1 MYLRFLVKTLSLGL
15 LFAAVTAYGQQ
26 MYRWTDAEGR
36 VHYSD
41 QPPPKDAKNVQT
53 KNLSANVVETD
64 SLPYATQ
71 IARRR
76 NPVTLYA
83 FDCGDV
89 CNQARSLLR
98 GRGVPFN
105 ELDTRQQATAE
116 KLKGLTGGT
125 DVPVLVVGDTV
136 INGFETSRWQTALDN
151 GGYPTSASPR
161 QVGAAAKASSGMTA
175 PASEPAPAAAPAPAA
190 PATPA
195 APAGEGGTP
204 TQKVPTV
211 AY

>member
-1 MYLRFLVKTLSLGL
+1 MSARFLVKSLTLGL
-15 LFAAVTAYGQQ
+15 LLVAVSAQGQQ

-41 QPPPKDAKNVQT
+41 QPPPKDAKNVQA
-53 KNLSANVVETD
+53 KNLGANVVESD

-98 GRGVPFN
+98 GRAVPFN
-105 ELDTRQQATAE
+105 EVDTRQPATAE
-116 KLKGLTGGT
+116 KLKNLTGGT
-125 DVPVLVVGDTV
+125 DVPVLVVGETV
-136 INGFETSRWQTALDN
+136 VNGFEAGRWQTALDN
-151 GGYPTSASPR
+151 AGYPSSVTSR
-161 QVGAAAKASSGMTA
+161 QVGAAAKASSGTA
-175 PASEPAPAAAPAPAA
+175 PGSAATPQAAPAPV
-190 PATPA
+190 PA
-195 APAGEGGTP
+195 AQEAEGGAP